1 VSPISSIAY
10 QWQESTNNSTWTD
23 ISGSTSSTLTLA
35 SVPSGKNGYYYRC
48 NLQSL
53 LSNIYS
59 NSAMLTVNSA
69 FTATAVLLTSGSSYT
84 VPANATTM
92 KAWVIGGG
100 GSNGSTN
107 WGGAGGCAYKTWSVT
122 GGSSIAMVIGSGG
135 PKWGANNSVSG
146 AGGNTTITYGG
157 VTITGQGGTQGGGVN
172 GNNYAGGG
180 FSGGDG
186 GANGGTGNG
195 SIYTGTGDYY
205 GGAVG
210 GNGASTGS
218 CKRRVMTDISGLK
231 AALTLAGISTTETCA
246 TSAAFGSGGAGNKL
260 GSVSA
265 GYGGGGAMDNVIGN
279 WPTAQAGGNGAIVLY
294 FT

>member
-1 VSPISSIAY
+1 MTTFNVYYSGGVVKLYRDTNSNYKILSINDGVSPTPTP
-10 QWQESTNNSTWTD
+10 TNTPTAVVS
-23 ISGSTSSTLTLA
+23 
-35 SVPSGKNGYYYRC
+35 
-48 NLQSL
+48 
-53 LSNIYS
+53 
-59 NSAMLTVNSA
+59 
-69 FTATAVLLTSGSSYT
+69 FTPMAVLLTSGSSYT

-122 GGSSIAMVIGSGG
+122 GGSTLAMTIGSGG
-135 PKWGANNSVSG
+135 PKWGANTSVSG
-146 AGGNTTITYGG
+146 AGGNTTVTYGG
-157 VTITGQGGTQGGGVN
+157 VTITGQGGTQGGGGAS
-172 GNNYAGGG
+172 GNNYSGGS

-186 GANGGTGNG
+186 GAAGGTGSG
-195 SIYTGTGDYY
+195 SIYTGDGDYY

-246 TSAAFGSGGAGNKL
+246 ASAAFGSGGAGNKY
-260 GSVSA
+260 GSVAA
-265 GYGGGGAMDNVIGN
+265 GYGGGGAMDNTIGN
-279 WPTAQAGGNGAIVLY
+279 WGTAQAGGNGAIVLY